1 MQKEALTTEEMRIL
15 ELNCEYLGIDLGTL
29 MQNAGREVAREIAK
43 RTEVQGRKILILSG
57 RGGNGGDGMVA
68 ALHLHEIGAL
78 VEICLLGSEDRITSR
93 DTEANWNIVKNL
105 DGIHVQELKTESAVA
120 GCSTMDEAD
129 IIVDGMLGFGL
140 GSNVREPIK
149 SAVKRVNA
157 SDAAIF
163 SIDIP
168 TGIDSDTGK
177 VWGTAVKADTTITM
191 HAPKAGLLKAKEY
204 TGEIVIVP
212 IGMPPEAARICGP
225 GDLSVVAGRRPPHS
239 HKGDYGRILVI
250 GGSDVFSG
258 APALCGLGAL
268 RTGADLVEI
277 LAPNPVVPA
286 IRSYSPSMI
295 VHDLGTDV
303 LSIESTD
310 KATKLA
316 EKCDVI
322 AIGPGLGLQKAT
334 ASAVRKILESIT
346 DMEKKIV
353 VDADGLKSIA
363 GEFTSFNAQDSVLTP
378 HWGELSV
385 LLEKE
390 LNNPKDL
397 DIRISYALEAASLYN
412 SVVLLKGH
420 IDVVAEPGGQYK
432 LNKTGTP
439 AMTVGGTG
447 DVLTGITAAFLAR
460 HENSFTSACASAFVS
475 GVAGEKAF
483 NNLGYHIL
491 PTDCIEQIPAAVQSF
506 SH

>member
-1 MQKEALTTEEMRIL
+1 MQEEALTTKEMRVL
-15 ELNCEYLGIDLGTL
+15 ELNCEYLGVDLGTL
-29 MQNAGREVAREIAK
+29 MQNAGREVAREIDK
-43 RTEVQGRKILILSG
+43 RIDVQGRKILILSG

-68 ALHLHEIGAL
+68 AVHLHEAGAS
-78 VEICLLGSEDRITSR
+78 VEICLLGSEDRISSK

-105 DGIHVQELKTESAVA
+105 DGIKKQELKTESAVTTCYA
-120 GCSTMDEAD
+120 IDDAD
-129 IIVDGMLGFGL
+129 IIIDGMLGFGL
-140 GSNVREPIK
+140 GGNVREPIK
-149 SAVKRVNA
+149 SAVERVNT

-163 SIDIP
+163 SVDIP

-191 HAPKAGLLKAKEY
+191 HAPKVGLLKAKEY
-204 TGEIVIVP
+204 TGEIVTVS
-212 IGMPPEAARICGP
+212 IGMPPEADQICGP
-225 GDLSVVAGRRPPHS
+225 GDLSVVAGRRPSYS

-277 LAPNPVVPA
+277 IAPDPVVPA

-295 VHDLGTDV
+295 VHGLGTEV
-303 LSIESTD
+303 LSLESVD
-310 KATKLA
+310 KVTKLA
-316 EKCDVI
+316 KKCDVT
-322 AIGPGLGLQKAT
+322 AIGPGLGLQKDTAT
-334 ASAVRKILESIT
+334 AVCKILETVT

-378 HWGELSV
+378 HWGELGV
-385 LLEKE
+385 LLEDE
-390 LNNPKDL
+390 LHNSKDL
-397 DIRISYALEAASLYN
+397 DNRISCALEAANLYN
-412 SVVLLKGH
+412 AVVLLKGH
-420 IDVVAEPGGQYK
+420 IDVVAEPDGGYK

-447 DVLTGITAAFLAR
+447 DVLTGIIAAFLAR
-460 HENSFTSACASAFVS
+460 HENSFISACASAFVS

-483 NNLGYHIL
+483 DDLGYHIL
-491 PTDCIEQIPAAVQSF
+491 PTDCIDRIPEAIRLF
-506 SH
+506 NH